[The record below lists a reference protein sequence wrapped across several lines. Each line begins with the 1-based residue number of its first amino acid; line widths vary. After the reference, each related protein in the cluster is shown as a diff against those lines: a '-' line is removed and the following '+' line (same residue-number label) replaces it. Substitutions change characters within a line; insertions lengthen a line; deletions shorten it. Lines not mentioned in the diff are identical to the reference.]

1 MNFTNALNVHA
12 DLPLT
17 GIVTVHESDIICG
30 RGGLSLK
37 HPGNAAYRQITSL
50 NKEIYATCPKSEKM
64 RISKSI
70 VNAVREINAR
80 FLEREDG
87 KTSQSLDETD
97 AAGKPVT
104 WRDIGDKRA
113 IEKTSQA
120 LREGQPKLLKK
131 LKKELDHM
139 GDNVQD
145 ETGVNFSIP
154 LNHGGTAPHLFSH
167 AQPLQ
172 QGMLGDVQMFGNQ
185 PPSQLQPESFTLTS
199 LVGTQTMSSPSSLP
213 LGFSQFGD
221 AQRLQEGIDSADD
234 IKHVRTKN
242 DSSNTKKSENW
253 LHNSTVTTDSWGE
266 VDPMPIPFNEV
277 ATQNGTV
284 GHVFSN
290 DDSTQLMRCLS
301 VFDDGSGSTDA
312 KSAPKRSSVR
322 FQLDGNKHKSD
333 MSLMSGVSYLS
344 EWLNSSA
351 QSLDSAMEAAER
363 EAELENIGE
372 FNFSG
377 SGERLTFDMSW
388 GKINESFGQHHGTA
402 EARRSILK
410 RSNYPMTSAASHHA
424 DPGLIFTSTLDSK
437 PGGVNAGTDVSGI
450 LGDNVKSDEKFI
462 SDFCRRRSSRTA
474 LSDFSVSIKR
484 DFGTARSMGSMLS
497 IQSADFRELFQGLD
511 SDSD

>member
-1 MNFTNALNVHA
+1 MYVHT

-17 GIVTVHESDIICG
+17 GIVTVQDSDIICG

-37 HPGNAAYRQITSL
+37 HPGNSAYRKIINL
-50 NKEIYATCPKSEKM
+50 NKEIYATCPKSEKL

-70 VNAVREINAR
+70 VNAVREINSR

-87 KTSQSLDETD
+87 KTSHSLDETD
-97 AAGKPVT
+97 AAGNPVT

-131 LKKELDHM
+131 MKEELDHT
-139 GDNVQD
+139 GDDVQD

-154 LNHGGTAPHLFSH
+154 LNHGGAAPHEFSH

-185 PPSQLQPESFTLTS
+185 SPSQVQPQSFTLTS
-199 LVGTQTMSSPSSLP
+199 LVGTQTMSTPSSPP
-213 LGFSQFGD
+213 LGFPQFGD
-221 AQRLQEGIDSADD
+221 ARRLQEGIDSFGD
-234 IKHVRTKN
+234 IKHFRRKN

-253 LHNSTVTTDSWGE
+253 LHNSMQIASTTDYWEG
-266 VDPMPIPFNEV
+266 VDPMPLPFNEV
-277 ATQNGTV
+277 ATHNGTV

-301 VFDDGSGSTDA
+301 VFDDGSGAADA
-312 KSAPKRSSVR
+312 KSAPKRPSVR
-322 FQLDGNKHKSD
+322 FQLGGNKM
-333 MSLMSGVSYLS
+333 MSNMSVMSGVSYLS
-344 EWLNSSA
+344 EWCNSSA

-377 SGERLTFDMSW
+377 SGEPLTFDMSW
-388 GKINESFGQHHGTA
+388 GTINESFGQHGTPKTH
-402 EARRSILK
+402 RRSILK

-450 LGDNVKSDEKFI
+450 LGDNIMNDVKFGN
-462 SDFCRRRSSRTA
+462 DFCRRRSSRTA
-474 LSDFSVSIKR
+474 LSDFSVSFKR
-484 DFGTARSMGSMLS
+484 DFGTARSMGSMSS

>member
-1 MNFTNALNVHA
+1 MNVTNALTVHA
-12 DLPLT
+12 DPPLT
-17 GIVTVHESDIICG
+17 SIVTVHESDIICG

-50 NKEIYATCPKSEKM
+50 NKEIYATCPKSEKL

-70 VNAVREINAR
+70 VNAVRQINAR

-87 KTSQSLDETD
+87 KTSRSLDETD
-97 AAGKPVT
+97 AAGNPVT

-131 LKKELDHM
+131 LKEELDHT

-154 LNHGGTAPHLFSH
+154 LNHGG

-199 LVGTQTMSSPSSLP
+199 LVGTHKMSSPSSLP
-213 LGFSQFGD
+213 LGFPQFGD
-221 AQRLQEGIDSADD
+221 AQRLQEGIDSAGD
-234 IKHVRTKN
+234 ITHVRSKN
-242 DSSNTKKSENW
+242 DSSNTKKRETW

-266 VDPMPIPFNEV
+266 VDPMPLPFNEV
-277 ATQNGTV
+277 ATHNGTV

-301 VFDDGSGSTDA
+301 VFDDGSGATDA

-322 FQLDGNKHKSD
+322 FQLDGNKQESD

-377 SGERLTFDMSW
+377 SGERLTCDMSW
-388 GKINESFGQHHGTA
+388 GTINESFGQHGNPKT
-402 EARRSILK
+402 RRSILK
-410 RSNYPMTSAASHHA
+410 RSNYPMTSSASQHA
-424 DPGLIFTSTLDSK
+424 DPGLIFTSTLDYK

-450 LGDNVKSDEKFI
+450 LGDKIKSDVKFG
-462 SDFCRRRSSRTA
+462 SEFCRRRSLRTS
-474 LSDFSVSIKR
+474 LSDFSVSFKR
-484 DFGTARSMGSMLS
+484 DFGSARSMGSMLS
-497 IQSADFRELFQGLD
+497 IQSADFRELFEGLD
-511 SDSD
+511 SDSG